1 MSIKIKR
8 VLENEQKFNGAFEII
23 GKKLKNKS
31 GEVYTLIDCDDDD
44 DFPYLVEED
53 KTGNLLKF
61 NKNGMSSSGKQELCE
76 ESLLRLKTS
85 YVISKDDWE
94 EAELNEDFSNIK
106 EVLESYGYKERIFAV
121 ITDKVSNLAEPP
133 IQEMSETHNLKTEWV
148 LRIDKIND
156 EDEFAIIPCDRVI
169 GIMSYI
175 NKDTRKVDLKHIF
188 IVFYDPEQGYCSSE
202 QFESIR
208 PATEDEIELWA
219 ESGKE
224 EYKEFEFIPLLIN
237 ENGTFKQDPRF
248 IELEELL
255 KNE

>member
-1 MSIKIKR
+1 MSIRIKR

-31 GEVYTLIDCDDDD
+31 DEVYTLIDCDDDD

-76 ESLLRLKTS
+76 ESLMRLKTS
-85 YVISKDDWE
+85 CVMSKDDWE
-94 EAELNEDFSNIK
+94 EVELNKDFSNIK
-106 EVLESYGYKERIFAV
+106 EVLESYGYKEKIFAV

-133 IQEMSETHNLKTEWV
+133 IQEMSETHELKTEWV
-148 LRIDKIND
+148 LRIDKIDD
-156 EDEFAIIPCDRVI
+156 EDEFAIIPCDRVV

-188 IVFYDPEQGYCSSE
+188 IAFYDPEQGYCSSE

-248 IELEELL
+248 LELEELL